1 QNKTQILILALL
13 VILVT
18 RALTT
23 DTFFDLDN
31 FSIKLFYELAS
42 SKPQYNQ
49 VISTFSIASFLV
61 LLRPNAET
69 TTAYEVNEKLGLLS
83 QAAEHVQSKFAV
95 FEKTMDKNLFIYNA
109 NNISMQAANTQIEE
123 IILNQKDLLN
133 AVLDINICQKCE
145 KLALQHHAI
154 KLELSASYEFKGNFR
169 HEFSSINSEP
179 FYVSG
184 NTKIDMD
191 MLVLAAKIR
200 FADIPELEA
209 YAFEIP
215 LHDRLNFLVILIS
228 KMKGGIRD
236 LENNFQKFSYTT
248 LQSYMKPHRIKI
260 HFPKVN
266 FFVERSLRDEL
277 ENLGLG
283 SMFKKLC
290 EVSAFIR
297 VSNIFY
303 NASFSYDEKNIGVS
317 LEEDTDGSDL
327 NDYEEHIIDHPFI
340 FMVTKFPFKSIILTL
355 LLTLTQLARAN
366 IFNLENFGQKLF
378 LELSSSQEHENQL
391 LAPLPIA
398 EILVLLRQSA
408 EANAAYEIGENL
420 DLISIAA
427 DEITTKFLQQIEKFN
442 GDEFIVMN
450 NTISLQTQKNSVDR
464 TSIITDRFAL
474 NICHRTAMYR
484 QQNQAIKE
492 FKLEFTT
499 EIQFKGMFRYAFL
512 GTDRKPFHTSDST
525 TIDKEMLTLQ
535 ANLRFAEIPE
545 LKVKVFEIP
554 YSNGN
559 NSLMILLPDSQ
570 QNTRDL
576 EVLLKEFPLSNIE
589 SYLKPRWI
597 KLQFPM
603 GEIVIEKSVKEA
615 LQNLGIKG
623 IFNRLCDIEYDIH
636 VSDIIFKGSFIIGD
650 NNAGVNPKD
659 DIGSSDAS
667 TNEEFIIDH
676 PFIFMVK
683 AAANET
689 YLIGKFSK

>member
-1 QNKTQILILALL
+1 MDLAYY
-13 VILVT
+13 
-18 RALTT
+18 
-23 DTFFDLDN
+23 F
-31 FSIKLFYELAS
+31 
-42 SKPQYNQ
+42 
-49 VISTFSIASFLV
+49 
-61 LLRPNAET
+61 
-69 TTAYEVNEKLGLLS
+69 
-83 QAAEHVQSKFAV
+83 
-95 FEKTMDKNLFIYNA
+95 
-109 NNISMQAANTQIEE
+109 
-123 IILNQKDLLN
+123 
-133 AVLDINICQKCE
+133 
-145 KLALQHHAI
+145 
-154 KLELSASYEFKGNFR
+154 
-169 HEFSSINSEP
+169 
-179 FYVSG
+179 
-184 NTKIDMD
+184 
-191 MLVLAAKIR
+191 LAAI
-200 FADIPELEA
+200 
-209 YAFEIP
+209 
-215 LHDRLNFLVILIS
+215 
-228 KMKGGIRD
+228 
-236 LENNFQKFSYTT
+236 T
-248 LQSYMKPHRIKI
+248 
-260 HFPKVN
+260 
-266 FFVERSLRDEL
+266 
-277 ENLGLG
+277 
-283 SMFKKLC
+283 
-290 EVSAFIR
+290 
-297 VSNIFY
+297 
-303 NASFSYDEKNIGVS
+303 
-317 LEEDTDGSDL
+317 
-327 NDYEEHIIDHPFI
+327 
-340 FMVTKFPFKSIILTL
+340 
-355 LLTLTQLARAN
+355 RAN